1 MPASPVL
8 NPSATVPE
16 EQQHV
21 SSLVELMK
29 QEQQLLVAADAD
41 GLAQL
46 TPRKNTHLQALAEL
60 SARRHAALVAAGCEG
75 AEAGMEPWLAVG
87 GSPEVRAQ
95 WETLLTLARE
105 AKELNRING
114 MLINKQ
120 LAHNQ
125 GMLNALRLPAGAEAG
140 GAGGV
145 YGASGQALGGGPS
158 KRYVIG

>member
-1 MPASPVL
+1 MPSSPI
-8 NPSATVPE
+8 NSVPQ

-21 SSLVELMK
+21 SALIALMK

-46 TPRKNTHLQALAEL
+46 TPQKNALLQALAEL
-60 SARRHAALVAAGCEG
+60 SAQRHAALVAAGCEG
-75 AEAGMEPWLAVG
+75 SEAGMEPWLAVG
-87 GSPEVRAQ
+87 GNLDARSQ
-95 WETLLTLARE
+95 WEQLLGLARE
-105 AKELNRING
+105 AKELNRVNG

-125 GMLNALRLPAGAEAG
+125 GVLNALRMPAGAE
-140 GAGGV
+140 AGGV
-145 YGASGQALGGGPS
+145 YGASGQALGSGPS

>member
-1 MPASPVL
+1 MPTSPIT
-8 NPSATVPE
+8 TVPQ

-21 SSLVELMK
+21 SALIALMK

-46 TPRKNTHLQALAEL
+46 TPQKNALLQALAEL
-60 SARRHAALVAAGCEG
+60 SAQRHAALVAAGCDG
-75 AEAGMEPWLAVG
+75 SEAGMEPWLAVG
-87 GSPEVRAQ
+87 GNLDARSQ
-95 WETLLTLARE
+95 WEQLLGLARE
-105 AKELNRING
+105 AKELNRVNG

-125 GMLNALRLPAGAEAG
+125 GVLNALRMPAGAE
-140 GAGGV
+140 AGGV
-145 YGASGQALGGGPS
+145 YGASGQALGSGPS